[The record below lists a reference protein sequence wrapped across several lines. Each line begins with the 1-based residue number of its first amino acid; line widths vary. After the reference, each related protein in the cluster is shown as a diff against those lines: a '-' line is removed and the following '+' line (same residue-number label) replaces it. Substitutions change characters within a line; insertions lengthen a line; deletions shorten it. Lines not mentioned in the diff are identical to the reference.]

1 MKEQIKKA
9 VLAEEE
15 IMIKNRRFLHMHPEL
30 SFHEKGTMDYICS
43 FLEQNGIAFQKGI
56 AQYGVVACIEGR
68 SPGRCVALRA
78 DMDALP
84 MTEEN
89 EQSYIS
95 QNKGIMHA
103 CGHDGHTAILL
114 SVCKILHD
122 MREHFAGTVKCIFQ
136 PGEETTGGAKPMI
149 DEGVLDNPK
158 VDVCAALH
166 MDAEL
171 ETGKMRIK
179 PGSMYASPDDFEIE
193 IIGKGGHGAEPH
205 RCVDPILT
213 AAQIVMQIQSI
224 VSRSLNPFE
233 QAVVTVG
240 SIHGGDA
247 TNIIPDRVKITGT
260 ARAMTEEVRD
270 LLRVRIEEITKS
282 ICAATGANY
291 RYEFIKLYPP
301 LINHEQVAQ
310 DIYAAA
316 EECLGKKS
324 CIYGGE
330 ATMAGEDFAYFAK
343 EVPAA
348 LFKLGCANKKKGI
361 IYPIH
366 STKFDIDE
374 SCLKYGAM
382 IFLNFVLRFLDQSQ
396 EALICNNSNADCQ

>member
-114 SVCKILHD
+114 SVCKI
-122 MREHFAGTVKCIFQ
+122 
-136 PGEETTGGAKPMI
+136 
-149 DEGVLDNPK
+149 LDNPK